1 MNMFLGTVKG
11 ALLLFAT
18 VCALGLIGVIAGGA
32 VALSKVEQA
41 AGQLSESKYVV
52 ADILPPPLY
61 IIEAHLLAY
70 QMLHRDLGT
79 AQGLA
84 KIQTLIS
91 AYEER
96 NRYWAASPLDGR
108 LSSALLGKQ
117 RTHADRYF
125 NILTTQ
131 LVPALEQDRPA
142 VAETAFNTLSDAYAS
157 HRQEV
162 DSTVALVSAN
172 AQRHLDSMGNTTS
185 SAYFMLGLVG
195 AISLLLALAIYGVTA
210 RRIHSLL
217 GAEPAFLRQAMAL
230 FAQGNLHAS
239 TDTPARGSVYAGLL
253 EARERIREL
262 VIGMASGAQSVDTQV
277 ACVGAEIQRLR
288 EHSASL
294 VESALYT
301 GTAMS
306 QMTQSIA
313 LISSQALSAQVSV
326 EEAANQAHRGNQ
338 ARLQSLSSVQHLAA
352 ASRSTQTSV
361 ANLDQ
366 GSSKVSLIAE
376 TIQDIASQTN
386 LLALNAAIEAARAGD
401 QGRGFAVVAD
411 EVRQLAGRT
420 STATEEIKGLIGVIR
435 EGVEVTVQ
443 SMQTSTQDVDRG
455 LATVT
460 EAGESLLAIQERVA
474 AATAA
479 MMEIVTANQRV
490 GTACDDVYQQMNEL
504 NQLASAG
511 NVSAEATA
519 KAGDALQK
527 VSCDLRTS
535 LGVFKY

>member
-1 MNMFLGTVKG
+1 
-11 ALLLFAT
+11 
-18 VCALGLIGVIAGGA
+18 
-32 VALSKVEQA
+32 
-41 AGQLSESKYVV
+41 
-52 ADILPPPLY
+52 
-61 IIEAHLLAY
+61 
-70 QMLHRDLGT
+70 
-79 AQGLA
+79 
-84 KIQTLIS
+84 
-91 AYEER
+91 
-96 NRYWAASPLDGR
+96 
-108 LSSALLGKQ
+108 
-117 RTHADRYF
+117 
-125 NILTTQ
+125 
-131 LVPALEQDRPA
+131 
-142 VAETAFNTLSDAYAS
+142 
-157 HRQEV
+157 
-162 DSTVALVSAN
+162 
-172 AQRHLDSMGNTTS
+172 
-185 SAYFMLGLVG
+185 
-195 AISLLLALAIYGVTA
+195 
-210 RRIHSLL
+210 
-217 GAEPAFLRQAMAL
+217 
-230 FAQGNLHAS
+230 
-239 TDTPARGSVYAGLL
+239 
-253 EARERIREL
+253 
-262 VIGMASGAQSVDTQV
+262 
-277 ACVGAEIQRLR
+277 
-288 EHSASL
+288 
-294 VESALYT
+294 
-301 GTAMS
+301 
-306 QMTQSIA
+306 
-313 LISSQALSAQVSV
+313 
-326 EEAANQAHRGNQ
+326 
-338 ARLQSLSSVQHLAA
+338 
-352 ASRSTQTSV
+352 V

-479 MMEIVTANQRV
+479 MMEIVAANQRV

-511 NVSAEATA
+511 NLSAEATA